1 MGISEGRLKK
11 RAVSPVIATII
22 LVAVA
27 ITVSVAVAYW
37 MGDIASQ
44 YTKFESAKIVSIDYT
59 SNHTITVKIKNI
71 GTTLMNITEVMVGDD
86 TKPFNGTCIIEKD
99 KETTLII
106 FNAEWT
112 SGQKY
117 QITILTSIEN
127 RYVKKTIA
135 P

>member
-1 MGISEGRLKK
+1 VSYWLSGI
-11 RAVSPVIATII
+11 VP
-22 LVAVA
+22 
-27 ITVSVAVAYW
+27 
-37 MGDIASQ
+37 Q
-44 YTKFESAKIVSIDYT
+44 YTKFESAKIVSVAYT
-59 SNHTITVKIKNI
+59 SNNTITVKIKNI

-86 TKPFNGTCIIEKD
+86 TKSFNGTCTIEKD